1 MVFKKRFPIYALVAL
16 LCCAGSLYAQK
27 IGYVSSQTIREKFP
41 EARQAE
47 QRLQTMVDN
56 WKRELEDQQK
66 VINELDLE
74 IKKNRLIWTDQ
85 EKIDKANNLE
95 KKKKEREEYATKKLG
110 PNGEY
115 DAAIALVFRGVEEKI
130 YAAIQEISYDGNYD
144 IVWDKSTQPLVFI
157 NPKYDL
163 TVKVLK
169 KLGIDVNDME
179 KQQQEAID
187 KDPRNKQK
195 STPASTTSTTKRT
208 RAKKPAEEPEEE
220 KLEQK
225 GLFDS
230 LKDQVIESLQNSIK
244 LPSLSSDSTKK
255 DASTAPV
262 DNGGAT
268 PLNNPPSD
276 TTGVRKP

>member
-1 MVFKKRFPIYALVAL
+1 MVSKVL
-16 LCCAGSLYAQK
+16 LSISILCTLFFCSTPMLAQK

-41 EARQAE
+41 EAKQAE

-74 IKKNRLIWTDQ
+74 IKKNRLIWTEQ
-85 EKIDKANNLE
+85 EKTEKSANLE
-95 KKKKEREEYATKKLG
+95 KKKREREEYATKKLG

-130 YAAIQEISYDGNYD
+130 YAAIQEISFDDNYD

-157 NPKYDL
+157 NPRYDL

-169 KLGIDVNDME
+169 KLGIDVDDME
-179 KQQQEAID
+179 KQQKEAIE

-195 STPASTTSTTKRT
+195 TTPAATTSTTKRT
-208 RAKKPAEEPEEE
+208 RAKKPADEPVEE
-220 KLEQK
+220 KREQK
-225 GLFDS
+225 GIFDS
-230 LKDQVIESLQNSIK
+230 LKDSVIEGLQNAVKI
-244 LPSLSSDSTKK
+244 PSLTNDSTKK
-255 DASTAPV
+255 EVASPV
-262 DNGGAT
+262 QNDD
-268 PLNNPPSD
+268 PIIPVNNPPAD
-276 TTGVRKP
+276 TTGVKKP